1 MVVMLMQ
8 LKFEIRSTKHET
20 NLKSECSNAQNK
32 DIGKYLT
39 IFCFGHLDLFRI
51 SILSFGLPTCGW
63 VPSFD
68 IRI

>member
-20 NLKSECSNAQNK
+20 NSKSECSNAQNR
-32 DIGKYLT
+32 DIGKYLS
-39 IFCFGHLDLFRI
+39 ISCFGHLDFGHLDLFRI
-51 SILSFGLPTCGW
+51 SI
-63 VPSFD
+63 FD